1 MTGTVYLKPA
11 REARVLSGHPWI
23 FSSDIDRAQRGVTPG
38 DVVRVQAARGRFLG
52 HAAYNPNSQITL
64 RMLNYD
70 EGKIDS
76 AFIKKRVR
84 EAIGYRRQ
92 VADTDCCRL
101 IFAESDG
108 LPAVI
113 ADTFAGVISLQILSL
128 GMARFEKDIV
138 EALVEEL
145 APRGVWERNDVPIRE
160 LEGMMQ
166 STGLLWG
173 DVPDEVEISENGLK
187 MMVNV
192 KQGQKTGH
200 FLDQKENRAAI
211 APFCPGA
218 RVLDIC
224 THTGGFALHAAMYG
238 ASEVIGV
245 DLSEHALAGAR
256 NNAKRNGFT
265 NANFVQANA
274 FDFLRAQSD
283 AGNRYDLIILD
294 PPAFAKNK
302 PSLPGA
308 AKGYKEINLRALKM
322 LQPGGILVTCS
333 CSQAMLPERFRQVI
347 LEAAYDAGKA
357 LQQVEWR
364 GQGRDHPVLVAA
376 PETHYLKCGI
386 FRVLR

>member
-1 MTGTVYLKPA
+1 M
-11 REARVLSGHPWI
+11 
-23 FSSDIDRAQRGVTPG
+23 
-38 DVVRVQAARGRFLG
+38 
-52 HAAYNPNSQITL
+52 
-64 RMLNYD
+64 
-70 EGKIDS
+70 
-76 AFIKKRVR
+76 
-84 EAIGYRRQ
+84 
-92 VADTDCCRL
+92 
-101 IFAESDG
+101 
-108 LPAVI
+108 
-113 ADTFAGVISLQILSL
+113 
-128 GMARFEKDIV
+128 
-138 EALVEEL
+138 
-145 APRGVWERNDVPIRE
+145 
-160 LEGMMQ
+160 
-166 STGLLWG
+166 
-173 DVPDEVEISENGLK
+173 
-187 MMVNV
+187 
-192 KQGQKTGH
+192 
-200 FLDQKENRAAI
+200 
-211 APFCPGA
+211 
-218 RVLDIC
+218 
-224 THTGGFALHAAMYG
+224 HAAMYG

>member
-218 RVLDIC
+218 MVLDIC